1 MATIEVIS
9 RKTQEKELR
18 KQMILAAAKELFFEH
33 SYEKTSMDAIAQKVG
48 LAKGTLYLYFSNKDE
63 LYISLLIE
71 GISLLKQKMLQ
82 KIRENDNYEDK
93 FIQTLVMAFYEF
105 SIEQPQY
112 FSLMMSFQTES
123 LPKINC
129 ISSEVT
135 SEIEV
140 HHNEIMGLCV
150 SIVQEGIDKGII
162 DPSEN
167 PFEVVIQIWFSGTG
181 AIVMMQCHYDDIEAF
196 CRMSRVEFMESLAKR
211 FYKSLKNNNL

>member
-1 MATIEVIS
+1 MATIEVLS

-71 GISLLKQKMLQ
+71 GISLLKQKMQQ
-82 KIRENDNYEDK
+82 KIRENENYEDK
-93 FIQTLVMAFYEF
+93 FIQTLVIAFYEF

-129 ISSEVT
+129 VSSQVT

-140 HHNEIMGLCV
+140 HHNEIMSLCV
-150 SIVQEGIDKGII
+150 SLVQEGIEKGII
-162 DPSEN
+162 DSKEN

-196 CRMSRVEFMESLAKR
+196 CRMTKLEFMESLAKR
-211 FYKSLKNNNL
+211 FYKSLKK

>member
-1 MATIEVIS
+1 MATIEVLS

-18 KQMILAAAKELFFEH
+18 KKMILAAAKELFFKH
-33 SYEKTSMDAIAQKVG
+33 SYEKTSMNAIAQKVG

-71 GISLLKQKMLQ
+71 GITLLKQKMLQ
-82 KIRENDNYEDK
+82 KIQENENYEDR
-93 FIQTLVMAFYEF
+93 FIQTLVIAFYEF

-135 SEIEV
+135 SKIEV
-140 HHNEIMGLCV
+140 HHNEIMSLCV
-150 SIVQEGIDKGII
+150 SLVQEGIEKGII
-162 DPSEN
+162 DSNEN
-167 PFEVVIQIWFSGTG
+167 PFEVVIQIWFSSTG
-181 AIVMMQCHYDDIEAF
+181 AIVMMQCHSDDIEAF
-196 CRMSRVEFMESLAKR
+196 CRMSKLEFMESLAKR
-211 FYKSLKNNNL
+211 FYKSLKK

>member
-1 MATIEVIS
+1 MATKEVVS
-9 RKTQEKELR
+9 RKTQEKEFR

-33 SYEKTSMDAIAQKVG
+33 GYEKTSMDAIAQKVG

-71 GISLLKQKMLQ
+71 GIKLLKQKMLQ
-82 KIRENDNYEDK
+82 KIRENENYEDK
-93 FIQTLVMAFYEF
+93 FIQTLVMSFYEF
-105 SIEQPQY
+105 SIEQPQF

-129 ISSEVT
+129 ISTDVT

-140 HHNEIMGLCV
+140 HHNEIMSLTV

-162 DPSEN
+162 DPKEN

-181 AIVMMQCHYDDIEAF
+181 AIVMMQCHSDDIETF
-196 CRMSRVEFMESLAKR
+196 CKMSKVEFMESLAKR
-211 FYKSLKNNNL
+211 FYKSLKK

>member
-9 RKTQEKELR
+9 RKSQEKELR

-71 GISLLKQKMLQ
+71 GIKLLKQKMLQ
-82 KIRENDNYEDK
+82 KIRENENYEDR
-93 FIQTLVMAFYEF
+93 FIQTLVIAFYEF

-129 ISSEVT
+129 ISSDVT

-140 HHNEIMGLCV
+140 HHNEIMSLCV
-150 SIVQEGIDKGII
+150 SIVQEGIEKGII
-162 DPSEN
+162 DSSEN

-181 AIVMMQCHYDDIEAF
+181 AIVMMQCHYDDIETF
-196 CRMSRVEFMESLAKR
+196 CRMSKLEFMESLAKR
-211 FYKSLKNNNL
+211 FYKSLKK